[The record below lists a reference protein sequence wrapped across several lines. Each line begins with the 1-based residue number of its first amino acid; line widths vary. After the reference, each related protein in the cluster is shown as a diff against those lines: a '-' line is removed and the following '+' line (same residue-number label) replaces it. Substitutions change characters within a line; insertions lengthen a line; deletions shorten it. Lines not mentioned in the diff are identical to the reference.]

1 MAAQE
6 CQESPHSLPHASHHL
21 VLAKIPLLSKAL
33 GLCFFLWLYCKG
45 YNADPCILR
54 YN

>member
-45 YNADPCILR
+45 YNVDPCILR